1 MVLIVMSRSATVKE
15 LGKVTN
21 LLLSWEKEIHS
32 MNKVDTG
39 IFNQN
44 AAPDLDPVLI
54 LDFLDMDLED

>member
-32 MNKVDTG
+32 MNKVDAG

-54 LDFLDMDLED
+54 LDFLDVALED

>member
-1 MVLIVMSRSATVKE
+1 MVIIVLSRSATVKE

-39 IFNQN
+39 IQ
-44 AAPDLDPVLI
+44 
-54 LDFLDMDLED
+54 

>member
-1 MVLIVMSRSATVKE
+1 MVILVLSRSATVKE

-39 IFNQN
+39 IVNQN
-44 AAPDLDPVLI
+44 AAPDLDPVLS
-54 LDFLDMDLED
+54 LDFLDT

>member
-1 MVLIVMSRSATVKE
+1 MKE

>member
-1 MVLIVMSRSATVKE
+1 MVIIVLSRSATVKE

-44 AAPDLDPVLI
+44 ASSHLDPVEILEI
-54 LDFLDMDLED
+54 LDFLAV